1 MAEIRENIRLKIRKL
16 DWMYDN
22 GMVTD
27 AEYGTRL
34 EYLLDRLENMEGV
47 RK

>member
-1 MAEIRENIRLKIRKL
+1 MAEVLQNIRLKIRKL

-22 GMVTD
+22 HMVSD

-34 EYLLDRLENMEGV
+34 EYLLDRLENMEV

>member
-1 MAEIRENIRLKIRKL
+1 MAEVVQNIRLKIQRL
-16 DWMYDN
+16 DWLYDN
-22 GMVTD
+22 KLVTD

-34 EYLLDRLENMEGV
+34 EYLLDRLENMEV